1 MRIGQMNQR
10 VTIQRR
16 SATKD
21 AYGQEIDSWIEVAEV
36 WAHIRPIGGREKLR
50 AFAIGSDL
58 SHTVSVRYSAA
69 LLPPKT
75 VDAWRIVFGSRIFN
89 ITASINI
96 EEGNKT
102 ITFDCVEGSADG
114 Q

>member
-10 VTIQRR
+10 ITIQRR

-21 AYGQEIDSWIEVAEV
+21 AYGQEIDSWIDVAEV
-36 WAHIRPIGGREKLR
+36 WAYIRPISGREKLR
-50 AFAIGSDL
+50 AFAVESDL
-58 SHTVSVRYSAA
+58 SHTVTVRYSAA

-75 VDAWRIVFGSRIFN
+75 VDAWRVMYGDRVFN
-89 ITASINI
+89 ITSVMNVD
-96 EEGNKT
+96 EGNKL
-102 ITFDCVEGSADG
+102 IVFDCVEGSLDG

>member
-1 MRIGQMNQR
+1 MNQR

-21 AYGQEIDSWIEVAEV
+21 AYGQEIDSWIVVAEV
-36 WAHIRPIGGREKLR
+36 WANIRPISGREKLR
-50 AFAIGSDL
+50 AFAVESDL
-58 SHTVSVRYSAA
+58 THTVSVRYSAA

-75 VDAWRIVFGSRIFN
+75 VDAWRVVYDSRVFN
-89 ITASINI
+89 ITATMNI
-96 EEGNKT
+96 DEGNKL
-102 ITFDCVEGSADG
+102 IVFDCVEGSLDG

>member
-1 MRIGQMNQR
+1 MNQR

-21 AYGQEIDSWIEVAEV
+21 AYGQEIDSWIAVAEV
-36 WAHIRPIGGREKLR
+36 WAYVRPISGREKLR
-50 AFAIGSDL
+50 AFAIESDL
-58 SHTVSVRYSAA
+58 SHTISVRYSAA

-75 VDAWRIVFGSRIFN
+75 VDAWRIVYASRVFN
-89 ITASINI
+89 ITGTLNI
-96 EEGNKT
+96 DEGNKLLV
-102 ITFDCVEGSADG
+102 FECVEGSLDG